1 MLKKSGIIIRTY
13 QSAARFAY
21 RRGSRLPLFRDLKVL
36 PSTDTSRLLNTL
48 IGVKN
53 DTQRLTLRDDFPT
66 VYSGIKEQLE
76 DLSHIGKTRRAEFP
90 SNTLSVHNQ
99 LQKHPVVSL
108 IVDRALQTH
117 ETELSGHD
125 SPHIRAVVNRAVNFA
140 EHYNNTNKSEYKKIA
155 MPLLIVCAA
164 VHDLGQTIPGI
175 GRKLHS
181 TEMAGDKILEI
192 LASWN
197 HEFTSMYPNARHM
210 SDDDLK
216 IARLCV
222 TQHSLGEGKEEDQK
236 KISNITNPIVKI
248 VTLADKSCGGGMLGA
263 ARCVLF
269 SVRNNAPILDTHKQ
283 NGDPYPSSEAYIN
296 NVLLKYINHVKSW
309 DEYKAVSH
317 IIESQSNGMR
327 RFIEQLK
334 DESII
339 PEKIRK
345 LLDPVDLAGLE
356 NVVGN
361 INAILKSKYR
371 INEIIHPNR
380 VMITSL
386 EIAHRYLKWHP
397 WSLNKHDL
405 LILALSAILHN
416 FWKDDSGAWASTPLA
431 IRGMFRLLSNAGLG
445 ERDIASILQL
455 IDYKQLSISKEPK
468 SILLGSKIADSLPLI
483 EIDFEKNKKMRLMAD
498 ILADAETIS
507 KNFGAHGVVYNIYES
522 NNDDSD
528 NDTILSNYL
537 QRMLKWLADLNPI
550 KLHESVIVAR
560 PLMSF
565 NLDFLYSAR
574 QEIKCDFD

>member
-1 MLKKSGIIIRTY
+1 MHKISLNIARAY
-13 QSAARFAY
+13 QGFTRY
-21 RRGSRLPLFRDLKVL
+21 VYTRGSKLPMFRDIKVL
-36 PSTDTSRLLNTL
+36 PSTDTSRLLNSFL
-48 IGVKN
+48 CVKN
-53 DTQRLTLRDDFPT
+53 DTQRLSLRDDFPT
-66 VYSGIKEQLE
+66 VYSSIKEQVE
-76 DLSHIGKTRRAEFP
+76 DLGHIGRTRRAEFP
-90 SNTLSVHNQ
+90 NNTPSVDYQ
-99 LQKHPVVSL
+99 FRKHPVVRR
-108 IVDRALQTH
+108 IVDMALKAH

-140 EHYNNTNKSEYKKIA
+140 EHYNKTEGHKRID

-192 LASWN
+192 LGSWN
-197 HEFTSMYPNARHM
+197 DEFASKYPGARHL
-210 SDDDLK
+210 SENDL
-216 IARLCV
+216 LTVWSCV
-222 TQHSLGEGKEEDQK
+222 TQHSLGGGKEEDQIR
-236 KISNITNPIVKI
+236 ISTITNPIVKI

-269 SVRNNAPILDTHKQ
+269 SVRNNAPILDAHKQ
-283 NGDPYPSSEAYIN
+283 NGDPYPSSEAYIK
-296 NVLLKYINHVKSW
+296 NVLLKYIDHVKSW
-309 DEYKAVSH
+309 EEYKAVSR
-317 IIESQSNGMR
+317 IIERQSNGMH

-339 PEKIRK
+339 PEKISK
-345 LLDPVDLAGLE
+345 SLDPVDLAGLE
-356 NVVGN
+356 NVAEN
-361 INAILKSKYR
+361 IIAILKSKYQ

-386 EIAHRYLKWHP
+386 EIAYKHLKWHP

-405 LILALSAILHN
+405 LILALSALLHN
-416 FWKDDSGAWASTPLA
+416 FWKPESGAWASSALA
-431 IRGMFRLLSNAGLG
+431 IRGMVHFLSNAGL
-445 ERDIASILQL
+445 EKEDIASILQL
-455 IDYKQLSISKEPK
+455 IDYKQLCVSKEPK
-468 SILLGSKIADSLPLI
+468 SILSGSKIADSLPLF
-483 EIDFEKNKKMRLMAD
+483 EIDFEKNKKMRLMTD

-537 QRMLKWLADLNPI
+537 RRMLEWFADLKPI
-550 KLHESVIVAR
+550 KLRESVIIAR

-565 NLDFLYSAR
+565 NLEFLYSAR